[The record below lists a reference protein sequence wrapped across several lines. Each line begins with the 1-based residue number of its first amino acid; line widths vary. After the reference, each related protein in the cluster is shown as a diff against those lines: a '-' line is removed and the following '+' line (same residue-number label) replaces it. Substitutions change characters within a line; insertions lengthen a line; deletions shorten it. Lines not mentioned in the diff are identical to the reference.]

1 MNSPPVFS
9 KVCVTRSLVL
19 CVMFRRSFF
28 VLLCFFFWSL
38 CCLFFLDIRI
48 VITPLLSSNSSK
60 RHRKSTNKCSTF
72 STSTPKRKQ
81 TTPRQEIEIAR
92 SSTSA
97 DHIGHGGRNTPNQEE
112 STIASSQDSVHNQ
125 EATHGT
131 QDSGRAEG
139 NYQRNTANPTHNSN
153 HRCTAMVHFFLM
165 LRQ

>member
-1 MNSPPVFS
+1 
-9 KVCVTRSLVL
+9 
-19 CVMFRRSFF
+19 
-28 VLLCFFFWSL
+28 
-38 CCLFFLDIRI
+38 

-92 SSTSA
+92 SSISA